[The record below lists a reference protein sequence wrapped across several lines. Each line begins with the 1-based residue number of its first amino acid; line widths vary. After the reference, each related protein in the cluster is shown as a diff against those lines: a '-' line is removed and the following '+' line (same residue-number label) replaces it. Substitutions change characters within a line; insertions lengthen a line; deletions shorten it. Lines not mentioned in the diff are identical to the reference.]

1 MWIAQLPPRNESAVL
16 GMMEPCLETIE
27 HRGVDEPYNITLTF
41 KEYSDVSV
49 TTKMKNQTLFMY
61 NLRFF
66 LFFFYMII

>member
-49 TTKMKNQTLFMY
+49 MTKIKKIRPFSCKIKN
-61 NLRFF
+61 FF
-66 LFFFYMII
+66 SFFSI